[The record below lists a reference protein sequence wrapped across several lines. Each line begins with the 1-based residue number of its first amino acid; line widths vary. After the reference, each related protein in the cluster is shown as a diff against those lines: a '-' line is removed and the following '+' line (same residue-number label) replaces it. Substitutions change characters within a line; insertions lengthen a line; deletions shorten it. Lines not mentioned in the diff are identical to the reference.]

1 MNSEVTINSVC
12 KPSENIVSREIL
24 DDTLI
29 VPLVAGIGDA
39 DDEFYTLNETARDIW
54 RMLDG
59 QRSLGEIA
67 EVLSQ
72 DFSSSVEE
80 IEKDVI
86 GFAAEMLSRKILVDC
101 STRNEHG

>member
-1 MNSEVTINSVC
+1 MNSEVTINSVF

-39 DDEFYTLNETARDIW
+39 DDEFYTLNETARQIW

-59 QRSLGEIA
+59 QRSLGEIVK
-67 EVLSQ
+67 VLSQ
-72 DFSSSVEE
+72 DFSSSEEE

-86 GFAAEMLSRKILVDC
+86 GFAAEMLSRNILVDC
-101 STRNEHG
+101 SDQR